1 MYWYD
6 ISQWDNER
14 THLILWTFSSF
25 LVLVCFLVPT
35 LITFPYFCL
44 YSHMIFMLFFLKY
57 KKNLLTLYNLAYFKT
72 CTKLKVVC
80 NMKCMY
86 IYCKLCTETIYKF
99 VLLKIKL
106 VCKRF
111 QTWCTLN
118 NFISMKDKKNWF
130 HFPCNQ
136 E

>member
-1 MYWYD
+1 MIWY
-6 ISQWDNER
+6 ITMRQWEN
-14 THLILWTFSSF
+14 TSHFMNVFILSSSSVFSCS
-25 LVLVCFLVPT
+25 
-35 LITFPYFCL
+35 
-44 YSHMIFMLFFLKY
+44 YSHHISILLSVLSYDFYAIFLKIQ
-57 KKNLLTLYNLAYFKT
+57 KKTLLTLYNLAYFKT